1 MKSFL
6 VKLYSAV
13 IFVSV
18 EIEAFKKQVR
28 SDIRTCHFDNTTCP
42 LKLNEYPK
50 NALKK
55 NESCQKKKKAN
66 VINKLLL
73 KNNTSLIQNYKDIMM
88 ISASVKN
95 KATCQNNTAEN
106 IDEHGKSN
114 PELDLEVLLN
124 EKEWKKNFAS
134 IECGAKLIKSSKN
147 LKHPNHIINK
157 NNDEYMLFEC
167 IEETFFIIE
176 LCETIKVIRF
186 ELDNFELYS
195 GTPKNFTVRTI
206 DKYSNNINQWIVI
219 GNFEATSEKMEA
231 QNFSDLEIK
240 SFGKFIRVDVNSFHG
255 TEHFC
260 TLTSFRVFGMS
271 EYEYLSLTEDDVDDE
286 NDTGIE
292 EVTMQAESIVET
304 RLQELEMKT
313 QKNQLMKEQT
323 TLLSYKYIFLQMR
336 DDVCVDSVQFESFTK
351 HGIVRNKENIK
362 SIEVSTVEKKILDVP
377 QGKVTDINVPKKVQ
391 NLTKL
396 DVNGSAPTVPKDS
409 VLVQISNRVKILEK
423 NITVQNNI
431 LKNFNVSNKQQANDI
446 NRILETIL
454 KAKEVFQETVG
465 ETEAVK
471 GDVNELNK
479 KVSKFEELINEYAE
493 ALKLMMALTIFL
505 SILCLFLISLICFQ
519 PGDVKMVEV
528 EEQEVETEF
537 KIIGQEEINKE
548 ENCHIKDIHVQTDS
562 PIIKKRVT
570 FSDDEKE
577 VKTEGS
583 EEDISNKLT
592 TRRRVRRRD
601 PARRVTWCGG
611 TFRKL
616 AEEAAFL
623 VKEL

>member
-1 MKSFL
+1 MKTFL
-6 VKLYSAV
+6 VKLYTAV
-13 IFVSV
+13 IFINV
-18 EIEAFKKQVR
+18 EIEAFRKQVK

-42 LKLNEYPK
+42 LKSSSYWRNVSNK
-50 NALKK
+50 DD
-55 NESCQKKKKAN
+55 SCQKKKKSN
-66 VINKLLL
+66 SLNEVLL
-73 KNNTSLIQNYKDIMM
+73 KNNTSFVQNYKDVMM
-88 ISASVKN
+88 ISASAKT
-95 KATCQNNTAEN
+95 KPTCQNNTVEIIEKDRIN
-106 IDEHGKSN
+106 SE
-114 PELDLEVLLN
+114 PDLEVLLN

-167 IEETFFIIE
+167 KEETFFIIE

-219 GNFEATSEKMEA
+219 GNFEASSDKMEA
-231 QNFSDLEIK
+231 QHFSDLEIK
-240 SFGKFIRVDVNSFHG
+240 SFGKFIRVDINSFHG

-271 EYEYLSLTEDDVDDE
+271 EYEYLALTDDDGDDIE

-292 EVTMQAESIVET
+292 EENIHTESIVET

-313 QKNQLMKEQT
+313 HKNGLMKEQT
-323 TLLSYKYIFLQMR
+323 TMLSYKYLFLQMR
-336 DDVCVDSVQFESFTK
+336 NDVCVDSVQFESFTK
-351 HGIVRNKENIK
+351 HGIVKNKENIQT
-362 SIEVSTVEKKILDVP
+362 IEVAMVEKKIMDVP

-396 DVNGSAPTVPKDS
+396 DVNGSAPTVPKES

-423 NITVQNNI
+423 NITIQNNI
-431 LKNFNVSNKQQANDI
+431 LKNFNVSSKQQANDI
-446 NRILETIL
+446 NKILETIL

-471 GDVNELNK
+471 GDVNELTK
-479 KVSKFEELINEYAE
+479 KVTKFEELIGEYAE
-493 ALKLMMALTIFL
+493 ALKLMMALTVFL
-505 SILCLFLISLICFQ
+505 SILCLFLISLICFK
-519 PGDVKMVEV
+519 PSDIKLVEV
-528 EEQEVETEF
+528 EEEVEVTYET
-537 KIIGQEEINKE
+537 IEEEDGQEEKCKN
-548 ENCHIKDIHVQTDS
+548 KDIHVQTDS

-583 EEDISNKLT
+583 DYDISYKLT
-592 TRRRVRRRD
+592 TGRRVRRRD
-601 PARRVTWCGG
+601 PSRRVTWCGG

-616 AEEAAFL
+616 AEEAKFL